1 MTDKSAAPWC
11 ILRMS
16 PSRTLAVADA
26 LKEAGYDVWTP
37 AEVTTRRVGLARK
50 QVSVPAPLL
59 PSFVFARYDRLAELI
74 AFSRAPAL
82 TFEVF
87 DTELRRMVTK
97 GCPFFRVF
105 RHEGKYPSVDDRALD
120 ALRLAEQRGKPIAKA
135 RVFQPGEAVKC
146 PDAGFDGLTGVVT
159 TTRGRHALV
168 CFEGFAIPISI
179 PNSSL
184 LSAA

>member
-1 MTDKSAAPWC
+1 MTEKSAARWC

-26 LKEAGYDVWTP
+26 LKDAGYDAWTP
-37 AEVTTRRVGLARK
+37 AEELTRRIGHARK
-50 QVSVPAPLL
+50 RVTVPAPLL
-59 PSFVFARYDRLAELI
+59 PSFVFARYDRLADLV

-105 RHEGKYPSVDDRALD
+105 RHEGKYPWVSDRALD
-120 ALRLAEQRGKPIAKA
+120 ALRLAEQRGKPIVKA

-159 TTRGRHALV
+159 TTRGRRALV